1 MAQKERARRDKAP
14 PLSWGE
20 RRRLRQLVVCVA
32 LFAAVFVGRGVDL
45 APVTALSERVGTIV
59 RGDTDFQAVFAR
71 VGASFSQG
79 EGAVETFRALWSS
92 ADEEGTPANAE
103 PAPDPAAPDGEEG
116 ADAPAG
122 P

>member
-14 PLSWGE
+14 PLSRGE

-45 APVTALSERVGTIV
+45 APVTALTERVGTIV

-71 VGASFSQG
+71 VGASFSRG
-79 EGAVETFRALWSS
+79 EGAVETFRALWSG
-92 ADEEGTPANAE
+92 ADEEAPPADEA
-103 PAPDPAAPDGEEG
+103 PASAPAADGEEG

>member
-14 PLSWGE
+14 PLSRGE
-20 RRRLRQLVVCVA
+20 RRRLRQLIVCVA

-45 APVTALSERVGTIV
+45 APVAALSERVSTIV

-79 EGAVETFRALWSS
+79 EGAVETFRALWSG
-92 ADEEGTPANAE
+92 EEETPADA
-103 PAPDPAAPDGEEG
+103 APDPAAPDGEEG

>member
-1 MAQKERARRDKAP
+1 MARKERTRRDKAP
-14 PLSWGE
+14 PLSRGE
-20 RRRLRQLVVCVA
+20 RRRLRQLVACVA

-45 APVTALSERVGTIV
+45 APLTELSERVGTIV
-59 RGDTDFQAVFAR
+59 RGDTDFQEVFAR
-71 VGASFSQG
+71 VGASFSRG

-92 ADEEGTPANAE
+92 EEADAPPTEGGTTPA
-103 PAPDPAAPDGEEG
+103 PAVPDGEEG

>member
-14 PLSWGE
+14 PLSRGE
-20 RRRLRQLVVCVA
+20 RRRLRQLIVCAA

-92 ADEEGTPANAE
+92 QDEEGTPANAA
-103 PAPDPAAPDGEEG
+103 PAPDPAASDGEED
-116 ADAPAG
+116 ADASAG